1 MVPPTWTLET
11 TPADGDRFRRL
22 CVPVQAD
29 SKQKRGLSD
38 DGVVFY
44 LPELWFETFDLI
56 ISESEGLGVTH
67 EDEGRFLW
75 QLLTCKEETWNAAEA
90 RVRKAAELPTTTR
103 RTNFRALAEFFRKA
117 DLVPEVNFDP
127 DMLIVLRHATTLKR
141 T

>member
-29 SKQKRGLSD
+29 PKQRRGLSD
-38 DGVVFY
+38 DGTTFY

-56 ISESEGLGVTH
+56 ISESEDLGMTP

-75 QLLTCKEETWNAAEA
+75 QLLTCTEEAWSAAEA
-90 RVRKAAELPTTTR
+90 RVREAAELPTTTR
-103 RTNFRALAEFFRKA
+103 RTNFRALAQNIR
-117 DLVPEVNFDP
+117 DVGLIPGVDFDRN
-127 DMLIVLRHATTLKR
+127 MLIVLKHATAPKR
-141 T
+141 S